1 MVKNYLRTA
10 PVTSVI
16 ALICIIAWSITAIQA
31 RTLGETF
38 FFSTLSQD
46 WALWGPHYAHA
57 PLTALSSEFMHLDGG
72 HLAVNM
78 VMLLLIGREVERA
91 LDTGLYVAAYLVSCL
106 GASAMVLWF
115 DGRVRWQHAHGRGLR
130 CDLCADGHAGG
141 RLPATRDGSAR
152 AHRPRID
159 QCGLYLRCGGGFTVG
174 TPWRVVYRSHLEL
187 LPLLSKQIRALGG
200 CRSHRCGHHC
210 VIGAASWGLGITV
223 EFNHRNGCA
232 KEIHNSY
239 PHCG

>member
-115 DGRVRWQHAHGRGLR
+115 DGST
-130 CDLCADGHAGG
+130 
-141 RLPATRDGSAR
+141 P
-152 AHRPRID
+152 
-159 QCGLYLRCGGGFTVG
+159 TVG
-174 TPWRVVYRSHLEL
+174 ASGAIFALMGMLVGVFRQRGMDL
-187 LPLLSKQIRALGG
+187 RAPIVLVLINVGYTFVAEG
-200 CRSHRCGHHC
+200 
-210 VIGAASWGLGITV
+210 
-223 EFNHRNGCA
+223 F
-232 KEIHNSY
+232 
-239 PHCG
+239 HCGDTLAGCVPESS